1 MRRTEQRQVST
12 QESLAIERATHTPA
26 RADTFPQVRL
36 KSIVLCVAAALSA
49 YPYLIANAQDLPTNP
64 QVVGGAATVT
74 QSGNHQTVTQTTNR
88 AIVNWGGFSIG
99 ANNSVNFIQPGSS
112 SVILNRVVGNDPSSI
127 FGSLTANGK
136 VFLVNPNGIFFGAG
150 SSIDTGG
157 LVATTM
163 SIRDNDFMSGYF
175 NFERTGAGQVENA
188 GLITIRE
195 GGYALLAADQ
205 VSNTATGVINAPK
218 GSVALTSA
226 DRVTIET
233 NQDGLV
239 GFSVSGDSV
248 RQVASVDNAGLI
260 SADGGRIMLSARG
273 AQELTG
279 MVVNNSGTIRAQT
292 VEEQDGAIILSGSSG
307 VTQSSG
313 VLDASGSRGGN
324 IQVTNQQGVAAVS
337 GQLTA
342 TGSEDVGGRIV
353 VAGQQTGLFA
363 NTDIDASGTQGGTV
377 RVGGEYRGD
386 AVEGITSQQTY
397 VASSA
402 NIKADGTAG
411 DGGSVVVWADDVT
424 RYDGHISARGTGAG
438 KGGDA
443 EVSGKEVLAFNGTAD
458 LTSESGHFG
467 ELLLDPATITIIDAA
482 APATPTAPAQL
493 DGELPEILAGEFAG
507 ATSTIASGSLEAL
520 GSAANVVLQA
530 TGQITLNDLADN
542 VLSMQQ
548 ISGSLT
554 LHSTTTGGI
563 VFNDLNDVIQT
574 AGGNI
579 TLRADGSGLI
589 NIGSLSSNG
598 GAISLQ
604 SAAGTTT
611 SAINSG
617 GGSINIDSGAT
628 LTTGTL
634 TSANGN
640 IDLDSVGNMTTGA
653 ISSGSGTVNATSGGT
668 LTTGTV
674 TTSNANVILASSGNM
689 NLNNVNSGSGTINLA
704 SSGNIHIRNID
715 TSQTLSLNS
724 GGAITQQAATRIA
737 ANTVSIVNAST
748 VNLTQSNFANNLNAN
763 VNGSSFAYKDANA
776 LTVNNVT
783 VNNGAGNASLSIET
797 GSTMTVAGNVSV
809 TGTGDATNKS
819 AAVMNLRATGGNII
833 QNAGTQITATDN
845 GAFINNTSQETHFAQ
860 VTLKADNGGVITR
873 NVSANSLNG
882 RAQVIVDGR
891 LGVEATS
898 GSITATAA
906 SQPGVSIFSKDG
918 SITTTNAT
926 IQTTQTR
933 EVDGPQNSKANPNK
947 VVENVGGIS
956 IDGGTLN
963 LGRIESRSTATSGIA
978 LFGIATA
985 SRGNTTFNQLVNTNA
1000 DAGISAS
1007 TTGTNALV
1015 STAGVGL
1022 LQTKALA
1029 LTGDRDKGFFR
1040 VNTDISSLTVLGGK
1054 SVDLDNTAHGAGV
1067 LTISALGRISDATT
1081 DPNTNTEI
1089 PETDK
1094 PVGGVRIQSQ
1104 NIELLSLENRST
1116 NSYLFDGT
1124 QTNSIFYGGA
1134 VQQDLRLIANNIT
1147 FIPGTIQTK
1156 AETLVQLR
1164 PLTNSRNMQ
1173 LALANATIPANTTFY
1188 SGDQIV
1194 GFLNQFNPDSVMVI
1208 GGANAI
1214 DVYGGTN
1221 AYTGNITIGSSTA
1234 LADQI
1239 SLGDMTLRFITNGRV
1254 FNNFGSNTNIPA
1266 TWNDGVLTFP
1276 PYSTSVICSFGQA
1289 CIRNMTTGQIF
1300 IKDSL
1305 QQSDP
1310 GTTRNV
1316 VFQGTGSGLGGTE
1329 PTGNSATNTGGGGGD
1344 SGGGSSGGGGGGGSN
1359 NNDSGPGGSNAPS
1372 DNPGGGGNDT
1382 TTPDQSG
1389 TTQVTNN
1396 PGQGNGNPGG
1406 NPGGTTDP
1414 TTPGGTT
1421 NTGTPQD
1428 SSNPTGDTLAGGG
1441 SFSGNDGSTGNTG
1454 NTGSNT
1460 NTGSNNGGNT
1470 SNDNNNQNTGNNP
1483 SGGGTLSDGTTPGGN
1498 NNTQTGDSGNNN
1510 GFTGGGNN
1518 SNNDNTGTG
1527 SNNTNTAGTGGNGG
1541 TGGGTFS
1548 DGSGSTS
1555 GGTQVADGT
1564 IGGNGSNSGGF
1575 TGGGSNTSGTS
1586 GSGTSGSSS
1595 GGTFSDGSGST
1606 SGGTQVADGSTGNT
1620 GSGSGG
1626 FTGGGSSSGSTS
1638 SSGTSGS
1645 SGGGTFSDGSG
1656 TTSGGTQIAGG
1667 SSGGS
1672 GSNTGGFTGGGAS
1685 SGTTGSSGSAGSSGG
1700 GTFSDGSGTTS
1711 GGTQV
1716 AGGGTQGSGQTGSG
1730 QSGTSTSGSGQ
1741 GSTTQTADAGGFAG
1755 GGSGTSGSQS
1765 AGSDSGGFVGGG
1777 ASSTASS
1784 SGSGGSSGGA
1794 TFSDGSGSGTS
1805 GGTMLAD
1812 GGQSGGGQSTGQGTG
1827 SQGDSSSGQS
1837 GGDSGGFS
1845 GGASGAASGGSDD
1858 GSQTQTASNQQT
1870 GDSTT
1875 GDGDSVFGGGAAGGG
1890 SSDAT
1895 QLAENTQEQSQ
1906 DYPECG
1912 DEGQSVKQV
1921 SRAGQPNAD
1930 IVQMKAT
1937 GVRLRGDSGS
1947 LNQQRASCARA
1958 TATN

>member
-1 MRRTEQRQVST
+1 MRRTEHRQTITRSGLAL
-12 QESLAIERATHTPA
+12 QLAILAPA
-26 RADTFPQVRL
+26 RADALPQARL
-36 KSIVLCVAAALSA
+36 KSIVLCVAAALSV
-49 YPYLIANAQDLPTNP
+49 YPYLNAHAQDLPTNP

-74 QSGNHQTVTQTTNR
+74 QSGNQQTVTQTTNR

-112 SVILNRVVGNDPSSI
+112 SVILNRVIGNDPSSI

-175 NFERTGAGQVENA
+175 NFERSGAGQVENA

-239 GFSVSGDSV
+239 GFSVSGNAV
-248 RQVASVDNAGLI
+248 REVASVDNAGLI

-279 MVVNNSGTIRAQT
+279 MVVNNSGTVRAQT

-307 VTQSSG
+307 TTQSSG

-324 IQVTNQQGVAAVS
+324 IQVTNEQGVAAVA

-342 TGSEDVGGRIV
+342 SGNAGDGGRIV

-363 NTDIDASGTQGGTV
+363 NTDIDVSGTQGGTV

-386 AVEGITSQQTY
+386 AIEGITSQQTY

-424 RYDGHISARGTGAG
+424 RYDGSISARGTGAG

-458 LTSESGHFG
+458 LSSTSGRYG
-467 ELLLDPATITIIDAA
+467 TLLLDPNRITITDVDLAPGDAQD
-482 APATPTAPAQL
+482 AQL
-493 DGELPEILAGEFAG
+493 DDNVFEAGDLAGTDSFISRGKLEDL
-507 ATSTIASGSLEAL
+507 SGSADVVLEA
-520 GSAANVVLQA
+520 
-530 TGQITLNDLADN
+530 TEKITLNNLLGDGELNMQAD
-542 VLSMQQ
+542 
-548 ISGSLT
+548 SGSLT
-554 LHSTTTGGI
+554 LRTTASSVDGGI
-563 VFNDLNDVIQT
+563 EFLNLNNRIVTQGGNVTIS
-574 AGGNI
+574 AGGS
-579 TLRADGSGLI
+579 GSIKIGGISSAGGDI
-589 NIGSLSSNG
+589 NLDSS
-598 GAISLQ
+598 
-604 SAAGTTT
+604 
-611 SAINSG
+611 
-617 GGSINIDSGAT
+617 GGSITTGNLSSSGGAGDGGIT
-628 LTTGTL
+628 INSDAALTTGSL
-634 TSANGN
+634 TSGNGN
-640 IDLDSVGNMTTGA
+640 IGLVSTENMITGA
-653 ISSGSGTVNATSGGT
+653 ISSGAGTVSASSGGT

-674 TTSNANVILASSGNM
+674 TTSNANVALTSTGNT
-689 NLNNVNSGSGTINLA
+689 NLNNVNSGSGGVGLTSA
-704 SSGNIHIRNID
+704 GNIHIRNVD
-715 TSQTLSLNS
+715 TSQTLSLNA

-763 VNGSSFAYKDANA
+763 VNGSSFAYKDTNA

-797 GSTMTVAGNVSV
+797 GGTMTVAGNVSV
-809 TGTGDATNKS
+809 TGTGNATNRS
-819 AAVMNLRATGGNII
+819 AAVMNLRATGGNVT
-833 QNAGTQITATDN
+833 QNDGAQITATDN

-860 VTLKADNGGVITR
+860 VTLKADNGGVITK
-873 NVSANSLNG
+873 NVSANSPNG

-891 LGVEATS
+891 YGIEARS

-918 SITTTNAT
+918 NITTTNAIIST
-926 IQTTQTR
+926 VQTR

-947 VVENVGGIS
+947 VVDKAGGIS

-963 LGRIESRSTATSGIA
+963 LGRIESRSTAASGIA

-1000 DAGISAS
+1000 DAGISVS

-1015 STAGVGL
+1015 STSGLGL
-1022 LQTKALA
+1022 LDTKALA

-1040 VNTDISSLTVLGGK
+1040 VRTDVESLTVLGGK
-1054 SVDLDNTAHGAGV
+1054 AVDLDNTAHGAGV

-1089 PETDK
+1089 PATNK

-1124 QTNSIFYGGA
+1124 QTSNILGVNS
-1134 VQQDLRLIANNIT
+1134 QQDLRLIANNIT

-1156 AETLVQLR
+1156 ADTLVQLR

-1194 GFLNQFNPDSVMVI
+1194 GLLNQFNPDSVMVI

-1221 AYTGNITIGSSTA
+1221 AYSGNITVGSSTA

-1239 SLGDMTLRFITNGRV
+1239 SLGDMTLRFITDGRV
-1254 FNNFGSNTNIPA
+1254 FNNFSANTDIPIS
-1266 TWNDGVLTFP
+1266 WINNLNP
-1276 PYSTSVICSFGQA
+1276 PDTPSPGVICAFGQS

-1305 QQSDP
+1305 KQGNPDNNDF
-1310 GTTRNV
+1310 RDV

-1344 SGGGSSGGGGGGGSN
+1344 SGGGNSGGGGGGGGN
-1359 NNDSGPGGSNAPS
+1359 DNDSGPGGSNAPS
-1372 DNPGGGGNDT
+1372 DNPGGGGNTGDP
-1382 TTPDQSG
+1382 TPGDG
-1389 TTQVTNN
+1389 TTQATNN
-1396 PGQGNGNPGG
+1396 PGQGTGNPGG
-1406 NPGGTTDP
+1406 NPGSTTDP
-1414 TTPGGTT
+1414 TTPGGNT

-1454 NTGSNT
+1454 NTGGNT
-1460 NTGSNNGGNT
+1460 NTGGNNTGGGNT
-1470 SNDNNNQNTGNNP
+1470 SNNNNNQNTGNNP
-1483 SGGGTLSDGTTPGGN
+1483 TGGGTLSDGSTPGGN
-1498 NNTQTGDSGNNN
+1498 NNTQVGDSGNNG

-1518 SNNDNTGTG
+1518 SNNGNSGTG
-1527 SNNTNTAGTGGNGG
+1527 SNNTNTAGTGGTGG

-1548 DGSGSTS
+1548 DGSGATP
-1555 GGTQVADGT
+1555 GGTQVA
-1564 IGGNGSNSGGF
+1564 GGSGGSGSNSGGF
-1575 TGGGSNTSGTS
+1575 SGGGANS
-1586 GSGTSGSSS
+1586 
-1595 GGTFSDGSGST
+1595 
-1606 SGGTQVADGSTGNT
+1606 
-1620 GSGSGG
+1620 
-1626 FTGGGSSSGSTS
+1626 
-1638 SSGTSGS
+1638 SGS
-1645 SGGGTFSDGSG
+1645 SGGGG
-1656 TTSGGTQIAGG
+1656 
-1667 SSGGS
+1667 
-1672 GSNTGGFTGGGAS
+1672 
-1685 SGTTGSSGSAGSSGG
+1685 AGSSGG
-1700 GTFSDGSGTTS
+1700 GTFSDGSGSTPGGTQIAGGSGGSGGNSGGFTGGGANSGGSSAGGGAGGSGGGTFSDGSGATS

-1716 AGGGTQGSGQTGSG
+1716 AGGSNQGSGSG
-1730 QSGTSTSGSGQ
+1730 QSGSSSSQGSGGTQ
-1741 GSTTQTADAGGFAG
+1741 GAAGSQADAGGFSG

-1765 AGSDSGGFVGGG
+1765 AGNDSGGFVGGG
-1777 ASSTASS
+1777 SSSTTASS
-1784 SGSGGSSGGA
+1784 GGSTGG
-1794 TFSDGSGSGTS
+1794 TGGGSFSDGSGGGSP

-1812 GGQSGGGQSTGQGTG
+1812 GGQTGTGQSVGQGSD
-1827 SQGDSSSGQS
+1827 SQGGNAQGSSSGQ
-1837 GGDSGGFS
+1837 GNDSGAFS
-1845 GGASGAASGGSDD
+1845 GGASGAAGD
-1858 GSQTQTASNQQT
+1858 GDSSQTQTASNQQQT
-1870 GDSTT
+1870 GNGSA
-1875 GDGDSVFGGGAAGGG
+1875 GNGDSVFSGGAAGGG
-1890 SSDAT
+1890 SGDASGDPT
-1895 QLAENTQEQSQ
+1895 QMAENTQEQSQ

-1930 IVQMKAT
+1930 MVQMKAT

-1947 LNQQRASCARA
+1947 LNQQRASCSRA
-1958 TATN
+1958 MATN